1 MTTYHNNQLSKRLIQ
16 DAAKYGISE
25 DLIQKNISKGKLLN
39 VKRNEIL
46 LNIGERNNYIYFI
59 IEGGFISQY
68 YNEDSSKYR
77 TIAFYIDNYQPYMT
91 EPESF
96 FTKSISSCQ
105 LKAYK
110 KSKLIAF
117 HRDSITSLNNEYKAF
132 DKYYNAKILQALII
146 EGQMKTK
153 LISLSKKNLYRYL
166 ITEHNP
172 VTRNVPSKYIAEF
185 IGVTPQWLSKIK
197 KGI

>member
-1 MTTYHNNQLSKRLIQ
+1 MTRYHNNQLSKRLIQ

-25 DLIQKNISKGKLLN
+25 DLIQKNLSKGKLIQ

-46 LNIGERNNYIYFI
+46 LNIGEQNNYIYFI
-59 IEGGFISQY
+59 LEGGFISQY
-68 YNEDSSKYR
+68 YNEESSKYR

-96 FTKSISSCQ
+96 FTNSISNCQ

-117 HRDSITSLNNEYKAF
+117 HRESITSLNNEYKNF

-153 LISLSKKNLYRYL
+153 LISLSKKNLYSYL
-166 ITEHNP
+166 ITEHNA

-197 KGI
+197 KSI